1 MIQKIFKLKENGTTV
16 STELLAG
23 LTTFFAMA
31 YVIFVIPSIVVQ
43 AGTADNPMPYGAVF
57 LATIIASAGSTLFM
71 ALFANVPYALAPGLG
86 LASFMAFTV
95 CTSMGFTWQE
105 ALGLV
110 FLCSLLNIMI
120 TLTNIRKMILISIP
134 ESLQSAIGGGI
145 GIFIAYIGIKNA
157 GFLTFTSD
165 PNTYTI
171 ADSGTMVAGG
181 SIVPSL
187 SIFNNAGIIL
197 ALIGLIILTVLMVCK
212 VKNAI
217 LLAIIITTIMGIP
230 LGVVDISQIMNH
242 TSVSGTFSQLG
253 DTIGVAFGKDGLLSL
268 FRDPAR
274 VPLVIIT
281 VFAFSLSDMF
291 DTIGVFLGTSKK
303 AGIFPEEDLKKMME
317 KGNRRTKLERALFS
331 DAIGTF
337 LGSIFGASN
346 VTTYLES
353 TAGIG
358 AGGRTGLTSV
368 TTALLFLVSMF
379 LSPVVA
385 IVPSQATAPVLIMV
399 GIMMLSSFKDIDWS
413 EISEAIPAFFT
424 GIFMALCYNISYG
437 IACGFIFYCIVKIC
451 QGKTRQV
458 NVVIWV
464 CTALFLVNFA
474 IMALL

>member
-1 MIQKIFKLKENGTTV
+1 MDRIFKLKENGTTV
-16 STELLAG
+16 TTELIAG

-31 YVIFVIPSIVVQ
+31 YVIFVIPPIVTQ
-43 AGTADNPMPYGAVF
+43 AGTPDNPMPYGAVF
-57 LATIIASAGSTLFM
+57 LATLIAAAGSTLFM

-110 FLCSLLNIMI
+110 FLCSLLNITI
-120 TLTNIRKMILISIP
+120 TVTNIRKLILVSIP
-134 ESLQSAIGGGI
+134 ESLQNAIGGGI

-165 PNTYTI
+165 PGTFSI
-171 ADSGTMVAGG
+171 LDSGTMVAGG
-181 SIVPSL
+181 DIVPAMAA
-187 SIFNNAGIIL
+187 FNNAGIL
-197 ALIGLIILTVLMVCK
+197 LSVIGLIILTILTVLK
-212 VKNAI
+212 IKNSI
-217 LLAIIITTIMGIP
+217 LISILATTIIGIP
-230 LGVVDISQIMNH
+230 LGVVDLSASLENASISA
-242 TSVSGTFSQLG
+242 TFGQLG
-253 DTIGVAFGKDGLLSL
+253 ETIGVAFGKEGLFSLLSEPS
-268 FRDPAR
+268 RI
-274 VPLVIIT
+274 PLVIMT

-303 AGIFPEEDLKKMME
+303 SGIFPKDDFEKMMQ
-317 KGNRRTKLERALFS
+317 KGSRQTKLEKALFA
-331 DAIGTF
+331 DAVGTF

-358 AGGRTGLTSV
+358 AGGRTGLTAF
-368 TTALLFLVSMF
+368 TTAILFAVSMF

-385 IVPSQATAPVLIMV
+385 IVPTEATAPVLIMV
-399 GIMMLSSFKDIDWS
+399 GIMMLSSFKDINWV

-437 IACGFIFYCIVKIC
+437 IACGFIFYCIVKLC
-451 QGKTRQV
+451 QKKAHEV
-458 NVVIWV
+458 SPVIWV
-464 CTALFLVNFA
+464 CTGLFLINF
-474 IMALL
+474 ILLAFL